1 MYVCKNFL
9 LMTTA
14 VIPAP
19 VAVAKTK
26 TKGKRAPSVPDM
38 LVKET
43 IDGIPFYYRGYKNV
57 LSGQQ
62 NPEEIMGASGI
73 QSLLVSYLYGH
84 LYSTLNRRKYW
95 LLISELGSNLDKR
108 NNLSFDLAIFDR
120 SALKPKDFDLH
131 YLKIAPKVAIEV
143 DTGVD
148 TSDDIPEHEYIYR
161 KTRNLLQFGTQK
173 IIWIFTRT
181 QQVTVVTGLDN
192 WTTLPWAE
200 NVEVLDGVS
209 FNIAAYLKEEG
220 IDLSIALKK

>member
-1 MYVCKNFL
+1 
-9 LMTTA
+9 MTTA
-14 VIPAP
+14 AVSAP
-19 VAVAKTK
+19 IAAAKTK
-26 TKGKRAPSVPDM
+26 AKRAPSVPEA
-38 LVKET
+38 LVKEI
-43 IDGIPFYYRGYKNV
+43 IDGIPFYYKGYKNV

-73 QSLLVSYLYGH
+73 QSLLVSYLH
-84 LYSTLNRRKYW
+84 A
-95 LLISELGSNLDKR
+95 LLILNLNQKQYRVLVSELGSNLDKR

-120 SALKPKDFDLH
+120 SALKPQDFDLH
-131 YLKIAPKVAIEV
+131 YIKIAPKIAIEV

-161 KTRNLLQFGTQK
+161 KTRNLLQFGTEK

-181 QQVTVVTGLDN
+181 QQVTVVTSLEN
-192 WTTLPWAE
+192 WMTLPWKE

-209 FNIAAYLKEEG
+209 FNIAAYLDEEG